1 MFSTVITDG
10 YSIGDFGM
18 AVNISK
24 LSEKYRRIYF
34 VGNSNGKYRRN
45 ISISDCGMGGNF
57 FATLDKNTHDL
68 VPNNTQNKEHQK
80 VIIIKKNKKI
90 QDKKRKIPTF

>member
-1 MFSTVITDG
+1 MFSTVITVR
-10 YSIGDFGM
+10 YSVGDFGM

-57 FATLDKNTHDL
+57 FATLDKNTDGL

-80 VIIIKKNKKI
+80 VIIIKKKI